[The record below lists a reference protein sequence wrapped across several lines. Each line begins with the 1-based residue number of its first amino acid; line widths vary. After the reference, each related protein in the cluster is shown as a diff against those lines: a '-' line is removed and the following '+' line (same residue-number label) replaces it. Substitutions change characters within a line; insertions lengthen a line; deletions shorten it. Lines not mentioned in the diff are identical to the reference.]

1 MRGFAKSMLSYTW
14 STSLFGLQQMA
25 SLLTP
30 QGWRQ
35 TDQAAESF
43 ESVTKATAE
52 EMHNVVRSTFKAGDD
67 FQRRSLD
74 VTFDVF
80 TLGMFDRSKGQS
92 APAASSST
100 GTGTGTGTVSHFG
113 EQAAGAFTAGLQA
126 AGQTAGIIAQAIGGA
141 VPGQSC
147 GGAQSPPTGWGPV
160 PPPPGSGG

>member
-25 SLLTP
+25 SLFTP

-35 TDQAAESF
+35 THQAAESF
-43 ESVTKATAE
+43 ENVTKATAE
-52 EMHNVVRSTFKAGDD
+52 EMNNVVRSTFKAGDD
-67 FQRRSLD
+67 FQRRSVD

-80 TLGMFDRSKGQS
+80 TLGIFDRGKGRS
-92 APAASSST
+92 APSASSST
-100 GTGTGTGTVSHFG
+100 GTGTGTVSNIG
-113 EQAAGAFTAGLQA
+113 EQAASAFTAGLQA
-126 AGQTAGIIAQAIGGA
+126 AGQTAGIIAQAIGGM

-147 GGAQSPPTGWGPV
+147 GGSQSPPTGWGPV